1 MPDKLSTLLSKLNWN
16 MTKIVR
22 KGNVV
27 ETFKGKFISKCKI
40 APFISGVVRCDR
52 IYICESKNTKTK
64 PMIE

>member
-1 MPDKLSTLLSKLNWN
+1 

-27 ETFKGKFISKCKI
+27 ETFKGKFISKCII

-52 IYICESKNTKTK
+52 IYSCESKKHQNKANDR
-64 PMIE
+64 INNIGQ

>member
-1 MPDKLSTLLSKLNWN
+1 

-27 ETFKGKFISKCKI
+27 ETVKGKFISKCII

-52 IYICESKNTKTK
+52 IYSCESKKHQNKANDR
-64 PMIE
+64 INNIGQ

>member
-1 MPDKLSTLLSKLNWN
+1 

-27 ETFKGKFISKCKI
+27 ETFKGKFISKCI
-40 APFISGVVRCDR
+40 ISPFISRVVRYDC
-52 IYICESKNTKTK
+52 IYSCESKNTKTK

>member
-1 MPDKLSTLLSKLNWN
+1 

-27 ETFKGKFISKCKI
+27 KTFKGKFTTECNII
-40 APFISGVVRCDR
+40 PFIISGIIRCDR
-52 IYICESKNTKTK
+52 VYISQSKNTKIK